1 MGITIPV
8 PTVNIHEAKTHLSR
22 LVDQAAQGREFVI
35 AKAGKP
41 MVRVIPLQA
50 PPATRTLGFLA
61 GQGVVQ
67 AKLKL
72 DFAADIDAMFRSS
85 R

>member
-1 MGITIPV
+1 
-8 PTVNIHEAKTHLSR
+8 
-22 LVDQAAQGREFVI
+22 
-35 AKAGKP
+35 